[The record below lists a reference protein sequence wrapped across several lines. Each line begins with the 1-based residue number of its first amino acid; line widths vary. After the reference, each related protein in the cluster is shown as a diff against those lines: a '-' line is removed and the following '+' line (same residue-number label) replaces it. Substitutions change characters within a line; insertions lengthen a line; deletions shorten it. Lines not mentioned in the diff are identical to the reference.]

1 MEAKEIRWEQLPL
14 EQLAPLLSRRYVSTD
29 TMTAAQFQLKRGCA
43 VPRHQHKNEQLSFVL
58 SGALKYISDAG
69 EQVVKAGGFFVIPAN
84 VPHAAEA
91 VEDCLVLDV
100 FAPPRADWE
109 RKSDSYLRNAK
120 SK

>member
-1 MEAKEIRWEQLPL
+1 MEAKEVRWDQLPL
-14 EQLAPLLSRRYVSTD
+14 EQLAPLLSRRYISTA

-43 VPRHQHKNEQLSFVL
+43 VPRHQHPNEQLSFVL

-69 EQVVKAGGFFVIPAN
+69 EYAVKAGGFFIIPPN
-84 VPHAAEA
+84 TPHAAEA

-109 RKSDSYLRNAK
+109 SKSDSYLRAARNK
-120 SK
+120 